1 MRSPPIGIDDNALPC
16 HVGRVP
22 PDTGEHLA
30 VSHVHAQVMPPGSN
44 GTTDERA
51 STKGPG
57 GTRREIHGKTLTLF
71 WKLLRYRVAVMVI
84 IFTLLGASS

>member
-1 MRSPPIGIDDNALPC
+1 
-16 HVGRVP
+16 
-22 PDTGEHLA
+22 
-30 VSHVHAQVMPPGSN
+30 MPPGSN

-57 GTRREIHGKTLTLF
+57 GTCREIHGKTLTLF